1 VDYGFGGTGPS
12 RYAVNLALR
21 NADVREIT
29 GDIEQQDL
37 QGRLSAS
44 LAIEGIDTTKAYV
57 ISAGWAFLARFAIGL
72 AMVGLWM
79 LWAWL

>member
-1 VDYGFGGTGPS
+1 VEYI
-12 RYAVNLALR
+12 R
-21 NADVREIT
+21 VR
-29 GDIEQQDL
+29 D
-37 QGRLSAS
+37 RSKAF
-44 LAIEGIDTTKAYV
+44 DTTKAYI